1 MENEAQLVVYLIQRE
16 KYIQKL
22 RGLSQL
28 MQQQR
33 TFQGSGG
40 GKALNYSF
48 YWKY

>member
-1 MENEAQLVVYLIQRE
+1 MENEAQLVFEYSVKSSQI
-16 KYIQKL
+16 L

-40 GKALNYSF
+40 GNALNSSF
-48 YWKY
+48 FWKY